1 MTAFYSKIFFIINKI
16 SHLRKSFCQDFFL
29 IPLAD
34 EEFWVGVAQPARTLQ
49 VYEVYPRRNNRR
61 LTSTFCFP

>member
-1 MTAFYSKIFFIINKI
+1 MTAFYSEIFFILNKI
-16 SHLRKSFCQDFFL
+16 YTQKKSFCQDFL